1 MAIGQWGRENFL
13 FFFFIFYFLYFDTKP
28 KSVPGYSSDT
38 FTHSFAWGLGPREE
52 EGYVVYRRM
61 PAVVVKETSQLL
73 LPDDVLE
80 DGSLLDLP
88 GVFWA
93 RSKQKVWGGTLP
105 RTSKIPK
112 NILIPRCRAKPFR
125 SPFYPVVPEWIS
137 IFVKYLKNAVISS
150 WSLCG
155 RQDD

>member
-1 MAIGQWGRENFL
+1 MRKGKFL
-13 FFFFIFYFLYFDTKP
+13 VFFFIFYFLYFDTKP

-38 FTHSFAWGLGPREE
+38 FTHSFARGLEPREE

-88 GVFWA
+88 GVF
-93 RSKQKVWGGTLP
+93 
-105 RTSKIPK
+105 
-112 NILIPRCRAKPFR
+112 
-125 SPFYPVVPEWIS
+125 
-137 IFVKYLKNAVISS
+137 
-150 WSLCG
+150 
-155 RQDD
+155 